1 MLLRYV
7 MAAAGAAVATYGLFF
22 LMQSLISMS
31 GSGLSEALSRNAIE
45 FVRLRRDSELE
56 LKKRQLP
63 EKQKREEPPPPPLL
77 EMARSQK
84 PSQHLGDAVSVPM
97 PDFDLSGGPALG
109 AAPSDA
115 DIVPLVRVNPQYPSR
130 AMSLGVEGW
139 VEVEFT
145 ISPTGT
151 VQDPVVVESS
161 SKLFHRETLRAIK
174 KWKYNPKIVDGKPVP
189 RPGVRVRLTYR
200 LDDA

>member
-1 MLLRYV
+1 MI
-7 MAAAGAAVATYGLFF
+7 
-22 LMQSLISMS
+22 LMQWLISMG
-31 GSGLSEALSRNAIE
+31 GSGLSEAIGSTAIE
-45 FVRLRRDSELE
+45 FVRLRKDSDLE

-63 EKQKREEPPPPPLL
+63 DRQKPEKPPPPPMLD
-77 EMARSQK
+77 MARSQK
-84 PSQHLGDAVSVPM
+84 PSQDLGESVAVPM
-97 PDFDLSGGPALG
+97 PDFDLSGGPGLG

-130 AMSLGVEGW
+130 AMSLGLEGW

-151 VQDPVVVESS
+151 VEDPVVVASS

-174 KWKYNPKIVDGKPVP
+174 KWKYNPRIVDGEPVA